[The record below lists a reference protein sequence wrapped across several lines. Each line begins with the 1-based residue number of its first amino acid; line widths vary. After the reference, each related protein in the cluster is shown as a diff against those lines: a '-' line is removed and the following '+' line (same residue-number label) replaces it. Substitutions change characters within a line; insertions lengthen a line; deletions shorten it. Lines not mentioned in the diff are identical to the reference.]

1 MTAVAETPQFANTT
15 LRAVA
20 TGWRL
25 STIFRKQSG
34 SWFSVG
40 AGDDRALNDL
50 DDQNAQQ
57 VLPSPYGDR
66 KSLTNYLNP
75 AAFRQ
80 PAAGTIGNLRPR
92 SIEGPGYWGLDAALS
107 RTFQFRESHKL
118 EGRFEAFNVT
128 NSLRRGNPVT
138 DINSGSFGRILV
150 AADPRIL
157 QFSLKYI
164 F

>member
-1 MTAVAETPQFANTT
+1 MTAVAETPQFANAT
-15 LRAVA
+15 LRAVG

-25 STIFRKQSG
+25 STIFRRQSG
-34 SWFSVG
+34 SWFSVA

-50 DDQNAQQ
+50 EDQNAEQ

-66 KSLTNYLNP
+66 TSLNNYLNP
-75 AAFRQ
+75 AAFAV
-80 PAAGTIGNLRPR
+80 PALGTIGNTRPR
-92 SIEGPGYWGLDAALS
+92 SIVGPAYWGLDAALS
-107 RTFQFRESHKL
+107 RTFQFFESHKV
-118 EGRFEAFNVT
+118 EARFEAFNVT

-138 DINSGSFGRILV
+138 DIKSGSFGRILT

-157 QFSLKYI
+157 QFSMKYI